1 MKKSTCPV
9 VPMGQVRT
17 LIQSTPIFRQFSEN
31 SYKAALQDLL
41 EQKPFDILNDR
52 VVQEKLVEVFNSIV
66 TNYVLQSFSKPES
79 LVAPQLQFNGMEYP
93 VIYSTNTEQ
102 NTDITNTL
110 LNAQGVEDAI
120 STIINKYG
128 TLQLPSSF
136 NDLSEEQAQKII
148 SIFEEMDFKPIL
160 TPSKYLTTQGAV
172 DSTLSMNLFNQSN
185 TKFSVYFPS
194 SKISQAE
201 LNKQKALR
209 QKQIYSEESNVE
221 NRSPLIHDVNNNI
234 DSIEEDTESSI
245 DQIEEEMNSIPNNP
259 NIRYSKQA
267 ISVYY
272 ALLEKANHWVFKN
285 HMPLRVFNV
294 LFHTNLKYNRKNG
307 DRIQSSNPR
316 YRGVTLVNKNDKRME
331 IKRRVDRV
339 VVLDYLSKKFNLK
352 YQVVSDD
359 YYKTLTDDITSECM
373 IIGDTVYLK
382 SSREDK
388 YSPEQI
394 IEEFLH
400 PVVNTICKSNP
411 ELANKLIEE
420 ARQDFPDL
428 ISQIEF
434 LYRKQSKEV
443 QNEEIITQVLSKY
456 LNKEISNN
464 GTNSRNLFT
473 YIKAFFE
480 KIFNLFNKILFN
492 EIIFTEND
500 DIKIDGTYIK
510 DVLNYEYLAK
520 VINTKGLS
528 FTDTLDSSEVRHHKK
543 EERSLLET
551 NNLPRPETFYEGN
564 ITPDANTIFV
574 FGSNPEGNHGAGAAK
589 VAKEQFGAMQN
600 QGEGMQGNSYALPT
614 KDLNKSKNT
623 RWYRPTNKEEKEVKD
638 WYKEHNYFEVQN
650 HPLNKERTMTPQ
662 QIIESIKKLYETA
675 NQNPGK
681 QFKVSHYPFG
691 KLSLNGY
698 LGEEMLAIFKLAGP
712 IPSNVVFHKEWI
724 DNWNIVDTS
733 INTTPQNQS
742 TPTKS
747 TIKEDKA
754 PFTISTSSNSNYA
767 DRTKKNIEAADIT
780 VVFAIDFNSKG
791 TKDTIRYAEKKK
803 KGVIQF
809 TIGSDT
815 SPEAIERIINDYL
828 TKAKHASKKPSLSI
842 NIAGNGIT
850 SLDKYDITQDQV
862 DAEVL
867 DAIKQ
872 LQNYITISNIRSG
885 GQTGVDEAGIK
896 AGLALGIPT
905 HVHAPRGFRFR
916 VLDRNSKSGYKDIY
930 NRDQFLSRFT
940 GPTPTMKGKPVIT
953 KVNKLKMEI
962 ANLEN
967 YADILSQ
974 ESAID
979 TSIEH
984 TVEPSILDKEL
995 PNLSERTDY
1004 INYVRTIYLNG
1015 FNTAASIMENI
1026 LESLIE
1032 NKELTEEDSIRSTIK
1047 VRDLL
1052 GLLKSKS
1059 ILDRRKAVIQ
1069 YSKVFADPIIERSI
1083 PSATLLVD
1091 TTEEVS
1097 KTFQSSIDIVRQGII
1112 ASYFNLLNAYTGST
1126 EEKLEQLIEDLR
1138 GEEILNKDK
1147 FFFNIDGNTD
1157 EELIEDLTYALVNCG
1172 DSYISTLALVAPD
1185 LYHYMNQV
1193 GGNNP
1198 EEAFR
1203 SFMAKQFDLAE
1214 RFKNNDLHTA
1224 LLEEASVTMR
1234 KWDGLDFSI
1243 QQIEQENPDEDADA
1257 TEITDETR
1265 DDAQMADYEVRVKNV
1280 DPKDT
1285 LSEQLKL
1292 ELSNLYTRRKA
1303 AKNSTQF
1310 VFNSLGFRVKLDP
1323 ADAYGILKQ
1332 TLGEGIYDAESFLNA
1347 ILQLKKTSVSFAP
1360 FCDRIISYKD
1370 GTSFTQDVELRNA
1383 LYGAIVSFTDF
1394 RVFDANY
1401 RLISKNNSIG
1411 YREALSATR
1420 DKIRKDKGNTQTYY
1434 NNSLRDRINPTS
1446 IKKDRDELSSLYK
1459 NLYALVKE
1467 YYTKKTIDDSLATT
1481 VQKNLISTTNKLQT
1495 VFAHMGAPF
1504 NPQQI
1509 KEMCPTIEELL
1520 PEAVKDVDTH
1530 LRDVLKIFITVSNYL
1545 DTFYDTV
1552 KGKKESLFTD
1562 LCSGYLEDLF
1572 KQLPYKRIT
1581 SHRNSSFRYDNKSR
1595 QSYSSPDAIQLL
1607 RDRVQNSTLKDLKE
1621 YLNNEFGKYRFFQTI
1636 FGDSTN
1642 TPFSNPVLNDIYNG
1656 HTRLFDFVNIL
1667 GTETRNGK
1675 KGPITRISAGKTEN
1689 WIPYFFIAYFKE
1701 FEETGS
1707 TSSYNGYAHYRFP
1720 LLSDNDTVLMFNLPT
1735 YKYVVAGKDSVSVIQ
1750 ADSEHRSMSIYTT
1763 LRDMIIQEILR
1774 IIYVTNNKVELSK
1787 RFPVYAKKG
1796 QEFCFFPELNTL
1808 ELSVNT
1814 ADIGEEIL
1822 EGTLVKIVSELINEI
1837 GGIGQLS
1844 SEENRNKVTKVI
1856 DVAIN
1861 QLLFGV
1867 NDASTLENVSSL
1879 KEGLVGKFIQK
1890 YQDSLSGA
1898 LTKYIEVSPVTTR
1911 AGKDQ
1916 QNKTSRN
1923 NSLRSYEV
1931 ELKQKKT
1938 NITLTQDAELAAM
1951 VNFYLNDFINQLS
1964 LMQIF
1969 GGDMA
1974 HVKSYEEFVKRFKQ
1988 YYAAG
1993 RRLYPNAIEESQD
2006 NVITSSEGV
2015 KVRQEKP
2022 LEERCLYLED
2032 AYKPSLQIANFTEL
2046 LKNDNLDTAAKRVIS
2061 DISDICTTDGQSF
2074 RTLSSVRKIFKA
2086 MGGGMWTKE
2095 LEDAFNFF
2103 EERIN
2108 DQAGANTSLNT
2119 DTDTANS
2126 KVSAQSISYLNVLL
2140 NAIKPM
2146 VSSYENITMPGN
2158 RSEKVIVQHKNSEY
2172 VLSALYS
2179 VLNVAFNSSPQL
2191 LALHAAM
2198 QDGNID
2204 VVHFRSVVKR
2214 GDSNVVDIN
2223 YDVAK
2228 FDAEVKANRGVILGN
2243 KSYTKFSK
2251 FKEALDKKLVSGTI
2265 SSEDYT
2271 NYLSK
2276 YEYKLEDE
2284 NGTSVSISNNYTDT
2298 LNAVRQ
2304 TRLYKYIMG
2313 QLENPKNIHTIP
2325 LSDYMI
2331 IQPSGDH
2338 LTDQTALEGS
2348 QLRNIVPA
2356 DLPED
2361 AEIEVELTGLMI
2373 GGKPA
2378 KVKLSKASIL
2388 KLYDALHCDSYL
2400 HDFNDL
2406 KKDFSS
2412 VEKLRDRLIKMTLK
2426 DEQWGEDSR
2435 RGLEIVDGTFKIPL
2449 ASFVLSNK
2457 TNSLLFSMVKNSI
2470 QRQKVLGGNAVLASA
2485 FGVSDKLQIQWK
2497 EDSRGNKTIDYIP
2510 CMVAQSSMK
2519 YLEAF
2524 AESHPDGTYTLSID
2538 KAKKVLGEDSPLFKS
2553 IAYRIPTED
2562 KYSMFRLKIVGFMPQ
2577 AMGSSIIL
2585 PDEVV
2590 ALSGTDFD
2598 IDKLFFM
2605 LRSFTSYYH
2614 SKKLGQEFSRLVKI
2628 SRQITDGKEFSED
2641 TFDIQ
2646 GEFIEYLDEINT
2658 TSDSEYIK
2666 QCDSILSEIKDKDSK
2681 HVQTAKTN
2689 IQNRIK
2695 RFTQE
2700 LNDIIEKAANRSGST
2715 VTNFQIN
2722 EPTTYNDLINL
2733 YLELTRKRQ
2742 LYKECTSRMNPEE
2755 YAVVEDCLGDL
2766 EGTMYYIQAEI
2777 IRNYLK
2783 KFTTKG
2789 STYDDFANLENQSL
2803 LFKVF
2808 MDYVRDSDNERK
2820 DDDKLLTP
2828 SFELEYPSVNEETAN
2843 SFNSMSEE
2851 DQLNVLLD
2859 MSRTASDSARN
2870 NMLIDVCDA
2879 ILTSKEGS
2887 QLSSITATFES
2898 LRETSRMNR
2907 ILHDSNALKGFIEF
2921 VIGYNL
2927 TNSDKIEGVSDE
2939 GKITNIQLALSST
2952 IKKLGRKKLE
2962 EIYDEYAPTKNP
2974 ADIGV
2979 WNDTRSNLMAG
2990 NSLIGIT
2997 AVNSSNHYKFQF
3009 LDLELA
3015 KPFDIVIGEGE
3026 QLNTITISTIDNRT
3040 STIGSKIP
3048 YLIGKICA
3056 EYQAAAPDNGKDPT
3070 MGDSG
3075 ISPNQ
3080 IVMLEFLMRCGIP
3093 ITYINLFNRLI
3104 PQITAI
3110 GDREKEWQLN
3120 PQQLRSRNKFTLNF
3134 VDLFNDMAIL
3144 QLNGDSTT
3152 SAASTSIEG
3161 SKSESES
3168 EAIKEAY
3175 QFIRYQLSSDAE
3187 FLNEASNIS
3196 RCDSANGALSSDD
3209 ATVIQQVMKAQE
3221 FWKKATAE
3229 DAPIKGFENFIN
3241 PSLVKEMMKE
3251 SNYSSIFDF
3260 VNSTEAMTALRNKFL
3275 DAKIPRMQAVYSLG
3289 HEIALMM
3296 ISEYFPSVS
3305 DTMIYGVEKLEKY
3318 IGKKLTYRSKTDVI
3332 KKFCNEF
3339 YAFLM
3344 TQSDKMF
3351 STRNADGEIDYS
3363 KIVNSIVNAHQ
3374 KVEALTLAR
3383 ADIEIGN
3390 TDAEKGNQNAS
3401 MYSVLP
3407 HLGITKEGITISH
3420 VGDINPEDRK
3430 KYKMDFESMLYDSSS
3445 RIKVTTDNEHSI
3457 NFASLMSD
3465 IFTDCFYTT
3474 GLQFKHNSP
3483 ALYFSTR
3490 FLENMGKFLPDLRDC
3505 MSVFKDKENAKAL
3518 MDVYVLQFIVNTP
3531 SIIPVKKS
3539 SVLEGITSSESTDD
3553 VIIIPSIIDTN
3564 SEVKPDAREFHALL
3578 QNKEYLS
3585 VLALTEYSNKTYYMK
3600 EKIGDTYILT
3610 KIELPKGFLHYDASL
3625 ADDYAEA
3632 TPINAIPQSKPV
3644 NDALAKALDN
3654 ELIEGQEEQED
3665 TDNNVYGLVDERNT
3679 DSVQPAES
3687 SEENDSNRLSNLTL
3701 NFGDIAVN
3709 EENIEKEDGD
3719 SSEVNT
3725 SDYFGERAEE
3735 IQGDPICK
3743 KS

>member
-1 MKKSTCPV
+1 MH
-9 VPMGQVRT
+9 
-17 LIQSTPIFRQFSEN
+17 
-31 SYKAALQDLL
+31 
-41 EQKPFDILNDR
+41 
-52 VVQEKLVEVFNSIV
+52 
-66 TNYVLQSFSKPES
+66 
-79 LVAPQLQFNGMEYP
+79 
-93 VIYSTNTEQ
+93 
-102 NTDITNTL
+102 
-110 LNAQGVEDAI
+110 
-120 STIINKYG
+120 
-128 TLQLPSSF
+128 
-136 NDLSEEQAQKII
+136 
-148 SIFEEMDFKPIL
+148 
-160 TPSKYLTTQGAV
+160 
-172 DSTLSMNLFNQSN
+172 
-185 TKFSVYFPS
+185 
-194 SKISQAE
+194 
-201 LNKQKALR
+201 NKQPFWRIVHFYYNFELGTE
-209 QKQIYSEESNVE
+209 I
-221 NRSPLIHDVNNNI
+221 PLILFLKKRD
-234 DSIEEDTESSI
+234 
-245 DQIEEEMNSIPNNP
+245 
-259 NIRYSKQA
+259 
-267 ISVYY
+267 IS
-272 ALLEKANHWVFKN
+272 
-285 HMPLRVFNV
+285 
-294 LFHTNLKYNRKNG
+294 
-307 DRIQSSNPR
+307 
-316 YRGVTLVNKNDKRME
+316 
-331 IKRRVDRV
+331 
-339 VVLDYLSKKFNLK
+339 
-352 YQVVSDD
+352 
-359 YYKTLTDDITSECM
+359 
-373 IIGDTVYLK
+373 
-382 SSREDK
+382 
-388 YSPEQI
+388 
-394 IEEFLH
+394 
-400 PVVNTICKSNP
+400 
-411 ELANKLIEE
+411 
-420 ARQDFPDL
+420 
-428 ISQIEF
+428 
-434 LYRKQSKEV
+434 
-443 QNEEIITQVLSKY
+443 
-456 LNKEISNN
+456 
-464 GTNSRNLFT
+464 
-473 YIKAFFE
+473 
-480 KIFNLFNKILFN
+480 
-492 EIIFTEND
+492 
-500 DIKIDGTYIK
+500 
-510 DVLNYEYLAK
+510 
-520 VINTKGLS
+520 
-528 FTDTLDSSEVRHHKK
+528 
-543 EERSLLET
+543 
-551 NNLPRPETFYEGN
+551 
-564 ITPDANTIFV
+564 
-574 FGSNPEGNHGAGAAK
+574 
-589 VAKEQFGAMQN
+589 
-600 QGEGMQGNSYALPT
+600 
-614 KDLNKSKNT
+614 
-623 RWYRPTNKEEKEVKD
+623 
-638 WYKEHNYFEVQN
+638 
-650 HPLNKERTMTPQ
+650 
-662 QIIESIKKLYETA
+662 
-675 NQNPGK
+675 
-681 QFKVSHYPFG
+681 
-691 KLSLNGY
+691 
-698 LGEEMLAIFKLAGP
+698 
-712 IPSNVVFHKEWI
+712 
-724 DNWNIVDTS
+724 
-733 INTTPQNQS
+733 
-742 TPTKS
+742 
-747 TIKEDKA
+747 
-754 PFTISTSSNSNYA
+754 
-767 DRTKKNIEAADIT
+767 
-780 VVFAIDFNSKG
+780 
-791 TKDTIRYAEKKK
+791 
-803 KGVIQF
+803 
-809 TIGSDT
+809 
-815 SPEAIERIINDYL
+815 
-828 TKAKHASKKPSLSI
+828 
-842 NIAGNGIT
+842 
-850 SLDKYDITQDQV
+850 
-862 DAEVL
+862 
-867 DAIKQ
+867 
-872 LQNYITISNIRSG
+872 
-885 GQTGVDEAGIK
+885 
-896 AGLALGIPT
+896 
-905 HVHAPRGFRFR
+905 
-916 VLDRNSKSGYKDIY
+916 
-930 NRDQFLSRFT
+930 NRDQFFARFA
-940 GPTPTMKGKPVIT
+940 GVTPTMKDKPIIT
-953 KVNKLKMEI
+953 KAENLKMQI
-962 ANLEN
+962 AELEN
-967 YADILSQ
+967 YAEILSQ

-979 TSIEH
+979 TSVEH

-1032 NKELTEEDSIRSTIK
+1032 SEELTEDDSIRSTIK

-1083 PSATLLVD
+1083 PSAALLVD

-1097 KTFQSSIDIVRQGII
+1097 KIFQSSIDIVRQGII
-1112 ASYFNLLNAYTGST
+1112 ASYFNLLNSYAGST
-1126 EEKLEQLIEDLR
+1126 EEKLDQLITDLR
-1138 GEEILNKDK
+1138 GEEILDRDK
-1147 FFFNIDGNTD
+1147 FFFNIDGNND
-1157 EELIEDLTYALVNCG
+1157 EELIEDLTYALVNCE

-1198 EEAFR
+1198 EGAFR

-1243 QQIEQENPDEDADA
+1243 QQIEQENPDEDANA

-1332 TLGEGIYDAESFLNA
+1332 TLGEGIYDANSFLDA

-1360 FCDRIISYKD
+1360 LCDRIISYKES
-1370 GTSFTQDVELRNA
+1370 TSLTQDVELRNA

-1401 RLISKNNSIG
+1401 RLVSKNNSIG

-1420 DKIRKDKGNTQTYY
+1420 DKIKKDQGNTQTYY
-1434 NNSLRDRINPTS
+1434 NNRSRDRINPAS
-1446 IKKDRDELSSLYK
+1446 IKKDRDELRNLYK
-1459 NLYALVKE
+1459 NLDALVKE
-1467 YYTKKTIDDSLATT
+1467 YYTKKTINDSSVATI
-1481 VQKNLISTTNKLQT
+1481 QKNLISTINKLQT

-1530 LRDVLKIFITVSNYL
+1530 LSEVLKIFITVSNYL

-1607 RDRVQNSTLKDLKE
+1607 RDRVQNSTLKELKE

-1642 TPFSNPVLNDIYNG
+1642 IPFSNPVLNDIYNG
-1656 HTRLFDFVNIL
+1656 HARLFDFVNIL
-1667 GTETRNGK
+1667 GTETRNRK

-1707 TSSYNGYAHYRFP
+1707 TSSYSGYAHYRFP

-1763 LRDMIIQEILR
+1763 LRDMIMQEILR
-1774 IIYVTNNKVELSK
+1774 IRYVTNNKVELSK

-1808 ELSVNT
+1808 ELNVNT
-1814 ADIGEEIL
+1814 ADVGDEMR
-1822 EGTLVKIVSELINEI
+1822 EGTLVEIINEFIDEISDI
-1837 GGIGQLS
+1837 GNLS
-1844 SEENRNKVTKVI
+1844 SKVNQNKITKVI

-1867 NDASTLENVSSL
+1867 NDASTLDNISSL

-1890 YQDSLSGA
+1890 YRESLSTA
-1898 LTKYIEVSPVTTR
+1898 LDKYIEVSPITTR

-1916 QNKTSRN
+1916 QNNKSRSN
-1923 NSLRSYEV
+1923 ALRSYEV
-1931 ELKQKKT
+1931 ELKATKT
-1938 NITLTQDAELAAM
+1938 NITLTQNAELAAM

-2006 NVITSSEGV
+2006 NATTSSEGV

-2146 VSSYENITMPGN
+2146 VSSYENITMPNG

-2172 VLSALYS
+2172 VISALYS

-2228 FDAEVKANRGVILGN
+2228 FDAEVKANGGVALGN
-2243 KSYTKFSK
+2243 KTYTKFSE
-2251 FKEALDKKLVSGTI
+2251 FKEALDKGLVSGTLT
-2265 SSEDYT
+2265 SGDYT

-2284 NGTSVSISNNYTDT
+2284 NGKPVSTSNSYTAT
-2298 LNAVRQ
+2298 LEAVRQ
-2304 TRLYKYIMG
+2304 TRLYKYIME
-2313 QLENPKNIHTIP
+2313 QLKNPENIHTIP
-2325 LSDYMI
+2325 LSDYII

-2510 CMVAQSSMK
+2510 CMVAQSSRK

-2605 LRSFTSYYH
+2605 LRCFTSYYH

-2628 SRQITDGKEFSED
+2628 SKQITDGKEFSED

-2700 LNDIIEKAANRSGST
+2700 LNDIIEKAANRSEST

-2755 YAVVEDCLGDL
+2755 YAIVEDCLGDL
-2766 EGTMYYIQAEI
+2766 EGTMYYIQAEV

-2783 KFTTKG
+2783 KFATKG

-2808 MDYVRDSDNERK
+2808 MDYVRDSDNERE
-2820 DDDKLLTP
+2820 DNDKLLTP
-2828 SFELEYPSVNEETAN
+2828 SFELEYPSVSEETAN

-2870 NMLIDVCDA
+2870 NILIDVCDA

-2921 VIGYNL
+2921 VIDYNR

-3056 EYQAAAPDNGKDPT
+3056 EYYAASKSVVNDPT
-3070 MGDSG
+3070 MSDSG

-3104 PQITAI
+3104 PQIIAI
-3110 GDREKEWQLN
+3110 GDREEEWQLN

-3134 VDLFNDMAIL
+3134 VDLFNDMAKQ
-3144 QLNGDSTT
+3144 QLNEDSTT
-3152 SAASTSIEG
+3152 SDASNLIV
-3161 SKSESES
+3161 ESNS

-3175 QFIRYQLSSDAE
+3175 QFIKYQLSSDAE

-3196 RCDSANGALSSDD
+3196 RCDSANGALASDD

-3221 FWKKATAE
+3221 FWKKASAE

-3241 PSLVKEMMKE
+3241 PNLVKEMMKE
-3251 SNYSSIFDF
+3251 LNYSSIFDF
-3260 VNSTEAMTALRNKFL
+3260 VNSKDAMATLRNKFL

-3318 IGKKLTYRSKTDVI
+3318 IGRKLTYKSKTDVI

-3390 TDAEKGNQNAS
+3390 TDAENGKQNAS

-3420 VGDINPEDRK
+3420 IGDINPEDRK
-3430 KYKMDFESMLYDSSS
+3430 KYKMDFESMLYDSSLV
-3445 RIKVTTDNEHSI
+3445 IKIQDGKEYTVNLRSLTVDL
-3457 NFASLMSD
+3457 FAN
-3465 IFTDCFYTT
+3465 CFYTT

-3490 FLENMGKFLPDLRDC
+3490 FLEKMGNFLPDLRDC
-3505 MSVFKDKENAKAL
+3505 MEIFKDTHKIKEL
-3518 MDVYVLQFIVNTP
+3518 MDVFVLQFLVNTP
-3531 SIIPVKKS
+3531 DIVPVINIRDVEGLIETAVIDPNNGALIITKPRIQTYNGKERREMALYEKLSDNDMLPVFALRDIRWTKTLYTKVINNGKIIVTEIES
-3539 SVLEGITSSESTDD
+3539 PEGI
-3553 VIIIPSIIDTN
+3553 
-3564 SEVKPDAREFHALL
+3564 L
-3578 QNKEYLS
+3578 Y
-3585 VLALTEYSNKTYYMK
+3585 
-3600 EKIGDTYILT
+3600 
-3610 KIELPKGFLHYDASL
+3610 YDASL
-3625 ADDYAEA
+3625 H
-3632 TPINAIPQSKPV
+3632 S
-3644 NDALAKALDN
+3644 
-3654 ELIEGQEEQED
+3654 
-3665 TDNNVYGLVDERNT
+3665 NNIFPAYS
-3679 DSVQPAES
+3679 DSVRELNGHLQQAQVQNGKRNNQILKS
-3687 SEENDSNRLSNLTL
+3687 SYGHGGQKYDKSQLNLEL
-3701 NFGDIAVN
+3701 LC
-3709 EENIEKEDGD
+3709 
-3719 SSEVNT
+3719 
-3725 SDYFGERAEE
+3725 Y
-3735 IQGDPICK
+3735 
-3743 KS
+3743 